1 MADLDQENQGPG
13 DNAVTNLQVK
23 VDKLSSLM
31 ERFMTR
37 PEPVVQ
43 QNTGASSV
51 ALGPTNVFIPP
62 ATLGQAIPSAS
73 NLQPPM
79 QFATPG
85 AQGCV
90 TTIIPPQFG
99 TLRMML

>member
-1 MADLDQENQGPG
+1 MNLRTRSVTKAAMADLDQENQGPG
-13 DNAVTNLQVK
+13 DNAVTHLQVK

-62 ATLGQAIPSAS
+62 ATLGQAGTR
-73 NLQPPM
+73 Q
-79 QFATPG
+79 
-85 AQGCV
+85 
-90 TTIIPPQFG
+90 TI
-99 TLRMML
+99 TNRN

>member
-1 MADLDQENQGPG
+1 MADLDQENLGPG

-51 ALGPTNVFIPP
+51 ALGPANVFIPP
-62 ATLGQAIPSAS
+62 ATLPSS
-73 NLQPPM
+73 FP
-79 QFATPG
+79 FRATTPRSMG
-85 AQGCV
+85 
-90 TTIIPPQFG
+90 
-99 TLRMML
+99 RKRNHNSRS

>member
-1 MADLDQENQGPG
+1 MADLDQENLGPG
-13 DNAVTNLQVK
+13 ENAVTNLQVK

-51 ALGPTNVFIPP
+51 ALGPTKESGYPSFESESLGRSLKDMSHIPMNGDRKKKRP
-62 ATLGQAIPSAS
+62 KSPLVI
-73 NLQPPM
+73 
-79 QFATPG
+79 
-85 AQGCV
+85 
-90 TTIIPPQFG
+90 
-99 TLRMML
+99 LRI